1 MADFDIEETKKQ
13 LEGSNIQEKLE
24 KLDSLIA
31 DLEDEM
37 QNLEDAIDEVMA
49 IRNEF
54 IDEYK
59 ASVYNLAT
67 VKSIV
72 ENKKWDEKVTIDR
85 FQNIIV
91 NYESNKAILNVR
103 WDNNKWSLNIRLMD
117 FIANDSHRHQ
127 LYELAEAL
135 NLPYKS
141 GDDEI
146 RVIVE
151 EGAVQ
156 PTVLRIITDIV
167 EKGR

>member
-13 LEGSNIQEKLE
+13 LEGLNIQEKLE

-31 DLEDEM
+31 DLEDEI

-49 IRNEF
+49 IRNKF
-54 IDEYK
+54 VDEYK
-59 ASVYNLAT
+59 ASVYDLAT

-72 ENKKWDEKVTIDR
+72 ENKKWDEKISIDR
-85 FQNIIV
+85 FRNIVV

-117 FIANDSHRHQ
+117 FIANDSHRQQ

-135 NLPYKS
+135 NLPHKS

-156 PTVLRIITDIV
+156 PTVLRIITDLV

>member
-31 DLEDEM
+31 DLEDEI

-49 IRNEF
+49 IRNKF
-54 IDEYK
+54 VDEYK
-59 ASVYNLAT
+59 ASVYDLAT

-72 ENKKWDEKVTIDR
+72 ENKKWDEKISIDR
-85 FQNIIV
+85 FRNIVV

-156 PTVLRIITDIV
+156 PTVLRIITNLVKKDV
-167 EKGR
+167 

>member
-1 MADFDIEETKKQ
+1 MDDFDIEETKKQ

-31 DLEDEM
+31 DLEDEI

-59 ASVYNLAT
+59 ASVYDLAT

-72 ENKKWDEKVTIDR
+72 ENKKWDEKISIDR
-85 FQNIIV
+85 FRNIVV

-151 EGAVQ
+151 EGTVQ
-156 PTVLRIITDIV
+156 PTVLRIITDLV

>member
-31 DLEDEM
+31 DLEDEI

-49 IRNEF
+49 IRNKF
-54 IDEYK
+54 VDEYK
-59 ASVYNLAT
+59 ASVYDLAT

-72 ENKKWDEKVTIDR
+72 ENKKWDEKISIDR
-85 FQNIIV
+85 FRNIVV

-156 PTVLRIITDIV
+156 PTVLRVISDLV

>member
-13 LEGSNIQEKLE
+13 LEGLNIQEKLE

-31 DLEDEM
+31 DLEDEI

-49 IRNEF
+49 IRNKF
-54 IDEYK
+54 VDEYK
-59 ASVYNLAT
+59 ASVYDLAT

-72 ENKKWDEKVTIDR
+72 ENKKWDEKISIDR
-85 FQNIIV
+85 FRNIVV

-156 PTVLRIITDIV
+156 PTVLRIITDLV

>member
-13 LEGSNIQEKLE
+13 LEGSNIQEKLK

-31 DLEDEM
+31 DLEDEI
-37 QNLEDAIDEVMA
+37 QNLEDEIDEVMS

-54 IDEYK
+54 VDDYK
-59 ASVYNLAT
+59 ASVYDLAT
-67 VKSIV
+67 VKSVI

-85 FQNIIV
+85 FRNIIV
-91 NYESNKAILNVR
+91 NYDSNKATLRVR
-103 WDNNKWSLNIRLMD
+103 WDNNEWSLNIRLMD

-135 NLPYKS
+135 NLPYKN

-156 PTVLRIITDIV
+156 PTVLRIITDLV
-167 EKGR
+167 EKG

>member
-13 LEGSNIQEKLE
+13 LKGSNIQEKLE

-31 DLEDEM
+31 DLEDEI

-54 IDEYK
+54 VDEYK
-59 ASVYNLAT
+59 ASVYDLDA
-67 VKSIV
+67 VKSMV
-72 ENKKWDEKVTIDR
+72 ENKKWDEKVAIDR
-85 FQNIIV
+85 FRNIIV
-91 NYESNKAILNVR
+91 NYESNKAILHVR
-103 WDNNKWSLNIRLMD
+103 WDNNEWSLNIRLMD

-156 PTVLRIITDIV
+156 PTVLRIITDLV
-167 EKGR
+167 EKGY

>member
-1 MADFDIEETKKQ
+1 MFDFDIEEIKKQ

-31 DLEDEM
+31 DHEDEI
-37 QNLEDAIDEVMA
+37 QNHEDAIDEVMA

-54 IDEYK
+54 VDEYK
-59 ASVYNLAT
+59 ASVYDLAT

-85 FQNIIV
+85 FRNIIV
-91 NYESNKAILNVR
+91 NYASNKVILNVR
-103 WDNNKWSLNIRLMD
+103 WDNNVWSLNIRLMD

-127 LYELAEAL
+127 LHELAEAL
-135 NLPYKS
+135 NLPYKN

-151 EGAVQ
+151 EDAVQ
-156 PTVLRIITDIV
+156 PTVLRVITTICG
-167 EKGR
+167 EKL

>member
-31 DLEDEM
+31 DLEDEI

-49 IRNEF
+49 IRNKF
-54 IDEYK
+54 VDEYK
-59 ASVYNLAT
+59 ASVYDLAT

-72 ENKKWDEKVTIDR
+72 ENKKWDEKISIDR
-85 FQNIIV
+85 FRNIVV

-156 PTVLRIITDIV
+156 PTVLRIITDLV

>member
-13 LEGSNIQEKLE
+13 LEGSNIQEKLK

-31 DLEDEM
+31 DLEDEI
-37 QNLEDAIDEVMA
+37 QNLEDAIDEVMT

-54 IDEYK
+54 VDDYK
-59 ASVYNLAT
+59 ASVYDLAT

-85 FQNIIV
+85 FRNIIV
-91 NYESNKAILNVR
+91 NYESNEAILHVR
-103 WDNNKWSLNIRLMD
+103 WDNNEWLLNIRLMD

-135 NLPYKS
+135 NLPYKN

-151 EGAVQ
+151 EDAVQ
-156 PTVLRIITDIV
+156 PTVLRVITDLV
-167 EKGR
+167 EKGC

>member
-13 LEGSNIQEKLE
+13 LEGLNIQEKLE

-31 DLEDEM
+31 DLEDEI

-49 IRNEF
+49 IRNKF
-54 IDEYK
+54 VDEYK
-59 ASVYNLAT
+59 ASVYDLAT

-72 ENKKWDEKVTIDR
+72 ENKKWDEKISIDR
-85 FQNIIV
+85 FRNIVV

-117 FIANDSHRHQ
+117 FIANDSHRQ
-127 LYELAEAL
+127 QPYELAEAL
-135 NLPYKS
+135 HLPHKS

-156 PTVLRIITDIV
+156 PTVLRIITDLV

>member
-1 MADFDIEETKKQ
+1 MADFDIEEIKKQ

-31 DLEDEM
+31 DHEDEI

-54 IDEYK
+54 VDEYK
-59 ASVYNLAT
+59 ASVYDLAT

-85 FQNIIV
+85 FRNIIV
-91 NYESNKAILNVR
+91 NYASNKAILNVR
-103 WDNNKWSLNIRLMD
+103 WDNNVWSLNIRLMD

-127 LYELAEAL
+127 LHELAEAL
-135 NLPYKS
+135 NLPHKN

-151 EGAVQ
+151 EDAVQ
-156 PTVLRIITDIV
+156 PTVLRVITTICG
-167 EKGR
+167 EKL